1 MAAGYNELEEVKK
14 FLGNKDQKLTEE
26 CPECEQKFPDLR
38 TLSDHFDENHE
49 HSSEEDEEEEKA
61 KKVVTKPKPPQ
72 PAPRTLPNSKVVA
85 KDHGRKPV
93 VKTSSPAVK
102 EAKKPSISVPPTR
115 AAPSTRVMPANVTVT
130 SVKSSAA
137 PQPAAARPQ
146 PVQHRDTGELVT
158 VGPEVAGGG
167 GRLPPVVVV
176 RHVAD
181 HRVRKVRDVAGA
193 RLPSLQQGQDPFLAS
208 FLSFMAA
215 EQFACGR
222 PGCGAMFGLEQLL
235 QKHMVEHEETG
246 GGREEVVLVT
256 YGRPEARLVRR
267 TRILPGVVEVI
278 EIEDDEE
285 DEDDPLSRHIRTKGL
300 PLVRRG
306 RTPADGNCWYHAVAD
321 QVLVELKP
329 VHNAHRTQVLL
340 HGIPG
345 VSYDHTEVRA
355 EVCRALPSLPQAEG
369 WKRNV
374 FGGSNGRWEQERVY
388 HSD

>member
-1 MAAGYNELEEVKK
+1 MAAGYNELEELKK

-49 HSSEEDEEEEKA
+49 HSSEEDEEEAKA

-72 PAPRTLPNSKVVA
+72 PAQRTLPNSKMVA
-85 KDHGRKPV
+85 KDHGRKTV
-93 VKTSSPAVK
+93 MKTSTPALK
-102 EAKKPSISVPPTR
+102 EAKKPLNSVPPTR
-115 AAPSTRVMPANVTVT
+115 ATPTTRVMPANVTVT

-146 PVQHRDTGELVT
+146 TVLRRETGEVET
-158 VGPEVAGGG
+158 VGPEVGGGG

-193 RLPSLQQGQDPFLAS
+193 RLPSLQQEQDPFLAS

-222 PGCGAMFGLEQLL
+222 PGCGARFGLEQLL
-235 QKHMVEHEETG
+235 QKHMVVHEETG
-246 GGREEVVLVT
+246 GGREKVVVVT
-256 YGRPEARLVRR
+256 YERPGARLARR
-267 TRILPGVVEVI
+267 TKIPPAVVEVI

-321 QVLVELKP
+321 QVLVMHK
-329 VHNAHRTQVLL
+329 HRYR
-340 HGIPG
+340 HRHIYPG
-345 VSYDHTEVRA
+345 VATRDPWSVPRPHGGAGRGVPGP
-355 EVCRALPSLPQAEG
+355 ALPAP
-369 WKRNV
+369 
-374 FGGSNGRWEQERVY
+374 GRGVEEECLRGK
-388 HSD
+388 